1 MTNTVNLSDESIEK
15 LAEALRVKIVPLTV
29 PYYVDLTYRPWYPG
43 YYYPHPYPYV
53 ISRPNSGSVSGSS
66 YGTRVTNG

>member
-1 MTNTVNLSDESIEK
+1 MTSTVNLSDESIEK
-15 LAEALRVKIVPLTV
+15 LAEALRVKLVPLTS

-43 YYYPHPYPYV
+43 YYYPYLHV
-53 ISRPNSGSVSGSS
+53 TSQPNSGSVSGSS